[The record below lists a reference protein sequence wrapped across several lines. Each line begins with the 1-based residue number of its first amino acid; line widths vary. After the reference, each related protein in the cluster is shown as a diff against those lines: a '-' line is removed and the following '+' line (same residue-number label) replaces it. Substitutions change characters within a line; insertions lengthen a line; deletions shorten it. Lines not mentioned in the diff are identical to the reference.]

1 MDSAAAAL
9 GAPVAELPVVGGALG
24 ALFPTESLKYFIV
37 EYLPLLS
44 VTVFPLLVVMLT
56 VLGLCDARG
65 DKSMK
70 FGARTVLR
78 SHLIAVRAERR
89 MGIESRKSFI
99 MRKAGFAYTKNAPKF
114 MKPTASAMESGLAFS
129 KVKAGKSADQTKAKN
144 EEASIKMGAR

>member
-44 VTVFPLLVVMLT
+44 VTVFPLLACHAHGPWIVRCT
-56 VLGLCDARG
+56 GRQIDEIR
-65 DKSMK
+65 
-70 FGARTVLR
+70 ARTVLR

-99 MRKAGFAYTKNAPKF
+99 MRKAGFAYTK
-114 MKPTASAMESGLAFS
+114 
-129 KVKAGKSADQTKAKN
+129 
-144 EEASIKMGAR
+144 KMPLSS